1 MKPQDIFN
9 AIGNI
14 DDKYI
19 SEFADTAQFKK
30 KKIFF
35 LSPKFYGSIAAVFI
49 AGVAVFTVLQMN
61 NSSVDIQNNQTN
73 HFLVVQNAEMLAKL
87 TSLAEAAFAK
97 MTVNEN
103 TYPSLKNSIL
113 ASQKG
118 GYVFNYRAPVLIIV
132 ANRKDYGNNMADSV
146 AAIENMMI
154 AANALDLGSCYI
166 NQLYW
171 LNEDPALLTTLRELG
186 LKEEERVYASMTLG
200 YAAAESG
207 LPNRKPLERKGNE
220 VTFI

>member
-1 MKPQDIFN
+1 MNAYEAIITRRSTRKYKPD
-9 AIGNI
+9 AIEP
-14 DDKYI
+14 DKL
-19 SEFADTAQFKK
+19 Q
-30 KKIFF
+30 KI
-35 LSPKFYGSIAAVFI
+35 IE
-49 AGVAVFTVLQMN
+49 AGRYAP
-61 NSSVDIQNNQTN
+61 SGGNNQTN
-73 HFLVVQNAEMLAKL
+73 HFLVVQNAEILTKL

-97 MTVNEN
+97 MTVNED
-103 TYPSLKNSIL
+103 TYPSLRNSIL

-200 YAAAESG
+200 YAATENG